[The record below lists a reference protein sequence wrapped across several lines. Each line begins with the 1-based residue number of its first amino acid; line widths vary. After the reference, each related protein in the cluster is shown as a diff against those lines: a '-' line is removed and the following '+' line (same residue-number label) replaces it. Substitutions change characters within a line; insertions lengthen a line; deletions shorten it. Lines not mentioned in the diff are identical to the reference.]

1 MAVKLELYRVFKEV
15 AETGNISVAAKNL
28 VMKFLA
34 AMTIIIAI
42 PTVVSS
48 FFGMNVPVPLADNP
62 EGFFY
67 VMLVAFAI
75 SITSAYIL
83 WRRDML

>member
-1 MAVKLELYRVFKEV
+1 
-15 AETGNISVAAKNL
+15 
-28 VMKFLA
+28 
-34 AMTIIIAI
+34 MTIIIAI